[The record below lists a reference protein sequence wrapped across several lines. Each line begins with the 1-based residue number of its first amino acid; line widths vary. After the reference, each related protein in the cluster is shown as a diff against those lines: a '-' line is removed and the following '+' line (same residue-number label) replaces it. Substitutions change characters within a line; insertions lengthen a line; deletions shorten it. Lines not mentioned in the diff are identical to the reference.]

1 VRGIVQDDNEENR
14 MVDCLFCKMVN
25 GEIKPDVVYEND
37 AMLAFKDI
45 NPQAPV
51 HVLVVPKK
59 HIATLNDLEPA
70 HDVLVGE
77 MYLTAKKVAE
87 KLGVAES
94 GYRTVMN
101 CNEGAGQTVFHLH
114 LHVLGGRQ
122 MGWPPG

>member
-1 VRGIVQDDNEENR
+1 LRFSNIANEEIR
-14 MVDCLFCKMVN
+14 MTDCLFCKMVN
-25 GEIKPDVVYEND
+25 GSIKPDVVYEND
-37 AMLAFKDI
+37 AMMAFKDI

-51 HVLVVPKK
+51 HVLVIPKK
-59 HIATLNDLEPA
+59 HIATLNDLEPQ

-87 KLGVAES
+87 QLGIAES

-101 CNEGAGQTVFHLH
+101 CNEGAGQSVFHLH

>member
-1 VRGIVQDDNEENR
+1 
-14 MVDCLFCKMVN
+14 
-25 GEIKPDVVYEND
+25 
-37 AMLAFKDI
+37 
-45 NPQAPV
+45 
-51 HVLVVPKK
+51 VPKK
-59 HIATLNDLEPA
+59 HIATLNDLEPE

-87 KLGVAES
+87 KLGVATS

-101 CNEGAGQTVFHLH
+101 CNKGAGQTVFHLH